1 MLTGLLVGV
10 AVTGGSL
17 ITYLLDEDATP
28 LERLWMGIPVG
39 LAALG
44 LAGFASASLL
54 GLTPVT
60 VGLSGALAGVPWVL
74 LAHRELR
81 ARVWADVVQLGAS
94 LRRLILQ
101 PRLRDVALVAA
112 FVLAALVLA
121 RVFERGAFVRDG
133 AWFTGID
140 HNIGDLPFHLGIVQ
154 GFALGDNFPP
164 EHPELA
170 GTRLTY
176 PFLADFLAALFVA
189 AGTQLH
195 RALLLENLL
204 LGIALLG
211 LLHAWASRLTRD
223 HLAAAITPA
232 LVLLNGGLGW
242 WMLVGESEGRPGG
255 LWGLLARLP
264 HDYTILHG
272 GGLRWGNVVIT
283 LLVPQRALLLGLP
296 LFLVAW
302 TLWWRALSS
311 PPGSRGDVRRMVGAG
326 LVAGLLP
333 LAHAHSFT
341 VLVSMGACLALLF
354 RRRSWLAFLAVA
366 GLTAAPQIA
375 WLAHGHSLEP
385 GRFLGWQLGWETTDG
400 NVVGFWLRNAGI
412 FIPLLLLA
420 LGWRGDR
427 APVPARLL
435 RFYLPFTLCF
445 LVPNLVRLSPWIWDN
460 VKFLVYWHVASAPLV
475 ALLLARLARSRA
487 GLVVGAAALATLTLA
502 GSLDVWRAASGAVER
517 RVFEAEGVEFARLV
531 AASTPPHARVLTAPA
546 YDHPVLLAGR
556 RLVMGYEGHLWSQ
569 GLDYSGRKQ
578 LVEGLY
584 AGSLALAGYHEA
596 DYVVVGPH
604 ERRALTV
611 SEELLRSHPVVAVVG
626 PYRLLRIA
634 R

>member
-1 MLTGLLVGV
+1 VLTAFLV
-10 AVTGGSL
+10 AAALAGGSL
-17 ITYLLDEDATP
+17 STYLLDEDATP
-28 LERLWMGIPVG
+28 LERLWMGIPLG

-44 LAGFASASLL
+44 LAGFAAASLL
-54 GLTPVT
+54 GLTPVAL
-60 VGLSGALAGVPWVL
+60 VLSGAVAGLPCCL

-81 ARVWADVVQLGAS
+81 ARVWADLS
-94 LRRLILQ
+94 RLRRAIRQ
-101 PRLRDVALVAA
+101 PQLRDVALATI

-204 LGIALLG
+204 LGLALLG
-211 LLHAWASRLTRD
+211 LLHRWASRLTRD
-223 HLAAAITPA
+223 RLAAAITPA
-232 LVLLNGGLGW
+232 LVLLNGGFGW
-242 WMLVGESEGRPGG
+242 WMLFGESQGRDGG

-264 HDYTILHG
+264 HDYTIQHG
-272 GGLRWGNVVIT
+272 GDLRWGNVVIT
-283 LLVPQRALLLGLP
+283 LLVPQRAFLLGLP

-311 PPGSRGDVRRMVGAG
+311 PPGSREDLRRMLGAG
-326 LVAGLLP
+326 VVAGLLP
-333 LAHAHSFT
+333 LAHAHSFA
-341 VLVSMGACLALLF
+341 VLVSMAACLALLF

-366 GLTAAPQIA
+366 GLTAAPQMA
-375 WLAHGHSLEP
+375 WLAHGHSLQP
-385 GRFLGWQLGWETTDG
+385 GRFLDWHLGWEAADG
-400 NVVGFWLRNAGI
+400 NVLGFWLRNAGL
-412 FIPLLLLA
+412 FIPLLLVA
-420 LGWRGDR
+420 VGWRGGR
-427 APVPARLL
+427 APVPGRLL

-445 LVPNLVRLSPWIWDN
+445 LVPNLLRLSPWIWDN

-475 ALLLARLARSRA
+475 ALLLVRLARSRA
-487 GLVVGAAALATLTLA
+487 GLVVGTAVLATLTLA
-502 GSLDVWRAASGAVER
+502 GGLDVWRAASGAVER
-517 RVFEAEGVEFARLV
+517 RVFDAEGVEFARVV
-531 AASTPPHARVLTAPA
+531 AATTPPHARILTAPA

-578 LVEGLY
+578 LVERLY
-584 AGSLALAGYHEA
+584 AGSLALADRHELE
-596 DYVVVGPH
+596 YVVVGPH
-604 ERRALTV
+604 ERRALTLD
-611 SEELLRSHPVVAVVG
+611 EGLLLSHPVVGAVG
-626 PYRLLRIA
+626 PYRLLRVS